1 MRKLLSMI
9 VLPLLAF
16 ICVVTL
22 FSQTSGALRFV
33 SNTGNNRRLLPA
45 CATRK
50 IEGIRGEAMKASGT
64 IRGKVVEL
72 EESPGLPDGQRVE
85 VELTPVAEDPVLAAA
100 TRIRERLLLRWKKPL
115 NLSLEWLRED
125 RAR

>member
-1 MRKLLSMI
+1 MR
-9 VLPLLAF
+9 
-16 ICVVTL
+16 
-22 FSQTSGALRFV
+22 
-33 SNTGNNRRLLPA
+33 A
-45 CATRK
+45 C
-50 IEGIRGEAMKASGT
+50 GI

-100 TRIRERLLLRWKKPL
+100 ERVRARLLRRWGKPL
-115 NLSLEWLRED
+115 NLSLEFLRED